1 MTTCCER
8 LSALNQTQNQPP
20 CVSRMSFRTLLAS
33 SGMIAAIGLGY
44 GMWTIISP
52 GEERRRE
59 MVKNLPEYSSQTMD
73 ETRKRTA
80 LVMQTLKEAAECNEN
95 LSRGVGGK

>member
-1 MTTCCER
+1 
-8 LSALNQTQNQPP
+8 
-20 CVSRMSFRTLLAS
+20 MSFRTLLAS

-44 GMWTIISP
+44 GMWSIISP

>member
-1 MTTCCER
+1 
-8 LSALNQTQNQPP
+8 
-20 CVSRMSFRTLLAS
+20 MSIRTLLAS

-44 GMWTIISP
+44 GMWAMISP

-59 MVKNLPEYSSQTMD
+59 MIKNLPEYNQQTMD

-80 LVMQTLKEAAECNEN
+80 LVMQTLKEAAESNEN